1 VTFYDGTTVL
11 ESSPLVG
18 GQATLTT
25 ALLPS
30 GMGSLK
36 AYYSGDTNYAP
47 STSAVVSQ
55 AVNGVPSA
63 GFAKAVNY
71 GAGSGPWSVAVGDFN
86 GDGKPDLAVAN
97 EESNNLSVL
106 LGNGD
111 GTFQTAV
118 NYSVGLQPWSVAV
131 GDFNLDGKPDLAV
144 ANEGSSNVSV
154 LLGNG
159 EGTFQAA
166 VNYGAGSGPWSVA
179 VGDFNGDGKL
189 DLAVADT
196 VSNSVSVLLGNG
208 DGTFQAGVNYVAG
221 MGPNSVAVGDFNGDG
236 KLDLAVA
243 NAYGGGVSVL
253 LGVNS
258 TNSVSTLT
266 LAPLSNVTFG
276 QPLSLTAAV
285 ADVEAFHHPPEP

>member
-1 VTFYDGTTVL
+1 MKLTFATAVPMKGSPSGPLSLVLALLLSLPILSGGTLTTTSITLSSSQNPSVFGHPITLTATVTPSAATGSVTFYDGTTVL

-111 GTFQTAV
+111 GTFQ
-118 NYSVGLQPWSVAV
+118 
-131 GDFNLDGKPDLAV
+131 
-144 ANEGSSNVSV
+144 
-154 LLGNG
+154 
-159 EGTFQAA
+159 
-166 VNYGAGSGPWSVA
+166 
-179 VGDFNGDGKL
+179 
-189 DLAVADT
+189 
-196 VSNSVSVLLGNG
+196 
-208 DGTFQAGVNYVAG
+208 AGVNYVAG